1 MPAPV
6 VIDFIYRRWSSN
18 LRENGDL
25 RVPTIKQLSY
35 LLALS
40 EERNFRRA
48 AERSGVTQPTLS
60 AQIRELERK
69 LDAPLVERHPTRVML
84 TPLGREI
91 AERSRKVLA
100 DVKDISDLAAAAQH
114 GLHGTL
120 RLGVPPTLG
129 PYLLPHIVPALHKSY
144 PELKLHVREDM
155 PVALHN
161 ALIAGSYDLVI
172 TPLPVLPKEL
182 IVAKLFREP
191 LRAVV
196 AHDHPLAMR
205 ADRLTRSDLAGE
217 KVLSIAEGHHLH
229 AQVRDICSDFGA
241 TLLRDYEGTSLD
253 ALRLMAGMG
262 VGLAFLPALYL
273 RTEIAGRGDVVVLD
287 LKVPTLYRQI
297 GMTWRRESVHA
308 GVFDDIGTLIRAI
321 AVEQLPELAVMG

>member
-1 MPAPV
+1 M
-6 VIDFIYRRWSSN
+6 IDFIYRATAATVCP
-18 LRENGDL
+18 EGKMP
-25 RVPTIKQLSY
+25 VPTIKQLNY

-48 AERSGVTQPTLS
+48 AEKSGVTQPTLS

-69 LDAPLVERHPTRVML
+69 LDAPLVERHPSHVML

-100 DVKDISDLAAAAQH
+100 DVKDIVDLAAAAQH

-129 PYLLPHIVPALHKSY
+129 PYLLPHIVPALHEAY

-161 ALIAGSYDLVI
+161 ALGTGGYDLVI
-172 TPLPVLPKEL
+172 TPLPVLPTEL
-182 IVAKLFREP
+182 MVAPLFREP

-196 AHDHPLAMR
+196 ARDHPLANR
-205 ADRLTRSDLAGE
+205 AGPLSRNDLAGE
-217 KVLSIAEGHHLH
+217 KVLAIAEGHHLH
-229 AQVRDICSDFGA
+229 AQVRDICTDFGA
-241 TLLRDYEGTSLD
+241 ILLRDYEGTSLD

-273 RTEIAGRGDVVVLD
+273 RTEIAGRGDVVVLP
-287 LKVPTLYRQI
+287 LKAPNLYRQI

-308 GVFDDIGTLIRAI
+308 SVFDDIADLIRGI
-321 AVEQLPELAVMG
+321 AVEQLSELAVMR